1 MSTTVPYW
9 SNMQTFTVSLI
20 ATATV
25 LIVIAPRAIVV
36 RAQQIALK
44 TIDPIDF
51 YAIDIHALDG
61 HLMNLRAVDLNLL
74 VALDALLTERHVSR
88 AAVRIGLSQPAMSSA
103 LSRIRALFRDD
114 ILVRTPHG
122 MEPTP
127 RALEL
132 AGTVRSV
139 LRQVERTFE
148 RESDF
153 DPGKLSLLFRL
164 RMSDVIGFLF
174 LPGMIAALEEAAPNV
189 ALEVSH
195 LPPSETLDALDS
207 DRIDL
212 AVSMGLQHGGAIREY
227 PLLKDRMMCLVREG
241 HPLQMK
247 NDLDAFLAHRHLRIA
262 MSPTDSRFVD
272 NVLASLGR
280 SRNVAIN
287 IPHWLL
293 APTLVQVSNLV
304 AVMPGRLA
312 RSVTLGTKGLA
323 IVRLPFATESFD
335 WTIYWHRRHDK
346 RAAHLWIRDLI
357 ATVAKRAASPPR
369 DRNSAA
375 TRI

>member
-1 MSTTVPYW
+1 M
-9 SNMQTFTVSLI
+9 
-20 ATATV
+20 AA
-25 LIVIAPRAIVV
+25 AAVV
-36 RAQQIALK
+36 
-44 TIDPIDF
+44 
-51 YAIDIHALDG
+51 
-61 HLMNLRAVDLNLL
+61 NLRAIDLNLL

-88 AAVRIGLSQPAMSSA
+88 AAFRIGLSQPAMSNA
-103 LSRIRALFRDD
+103 LLRIRTLFRDD

-153 DPGKLSLLFRL
+153 DPGSSALLFRL

-174 LPGMIAALEEAAPNV
+174 LPGMIAALEKAAPSI
-189 ALEVSH
+189 ALEISH
-195 LPPSETLDALDS
+195 LPPSETLDALDG

-212 AVSMGLQHGGAIREY
+212 AVSMGLQHGGAIKEL
-227 PLLKDRMMCLVREG
+227 PILEDRMMCLVRDG
-241 HPLQMK
+241 HPLQSK

-272 NVLASLGR
+272 NILASLGR
-280 SRNVAIN
+280 SRDVAIN

-293 APTLVQVSNLV
+293 APTLVRVSNLV

-312 RSVTLGTKGLA
+312 QSVMRETGGLA
-323 IVRLPFATESFD
+323 IVKLPFATESFD

-346 RAAHLWIRDLI
+346 RAAHIWFRELI
-357 ATVAKRAASPPR
+357 ATVAKGGAFASS
-369 DRNSAA
+369 DRKR
-375 TRI
+375 TRIVR